1 MPADAEGT
9 LDVNVRHHA
18 TLSIKANELEPY
30 ALALLADLL
39 RVESHRVKG
48 LQHSGS
54 LLDEGGLACPWPAG
68 DEELLHYRSQRPR

>member
-30 ALALLADLL
+30 ALALLADFL
-39 RVESHRVKG
+39 RVESDRAKG
-48 LQHSGS
+48 LQHSGAF
-54 LLDEGGLACPWPAG
+54 LMRVVLPAPGLPMMRGFFTGRRRADP
-68 DEELLHYRSQRPR
+68 